1 MAKKKK
7 KSKKLDVSGHV
18 YVPKHTL
25 MSVEA
30 AKELL
35 ENLGIEKFQL
45 PKIKKRDPAIR
56 GLKAKY
62 GDVIKIER
70 GSKTAGKTNYY
81 RVVV

>member
-25 MSVEA
+25 MSEEKVA
-30 AKELL
+30 ELL
-35 ENLGIEKFQL
+35 EELGIEKFQL
-45 PKIKKRDPAIR
+45 PKIKRRDPAIR

-70 GSKTAGKTNYY
+70 ESMTAGKTDYY
-81 RVVV
+81 RVVI